1 MANPEETEQ
10 GALTTGELARRTGLT
25 LRAVRFYEEAGLLI
39 PARTPSGRRAYCDSD
54 VVRLQ
59 FIADLRELDLSLEE
73 IGELLM
79 LRDGCKDAP
88 ELAGKLRAIVA
99 EQLART
105 ERRLSA
111 LQRLREEFVAT
122 RDRLDACGSCAAT
135 LPAAPCTA
143 CDVMG
148 EAPRFM
154 RLVVAKLCA
163 AAAPRCPSKVEPD
176 DALETG
182 PIRAID

>member
-1 MANPEETEQ
+1 MVKPDGTEH
-10 GALTTGELARRTGLT
+10 GPLTTGELARRTGLT
-25 LRAVRFYEEAGLLI
+25 LRAVRFYEEAGLLL
-39 PARTPSGRRAYCDSD
+39 PARTSSGRRAYCDSD

-59 FIADLRELDLSLEE
+59 FIADLRELDLSLEA

-88 ELAGKLRAIVA
+88 ELAGKLRGIVD
-99 EQLART
+99 EQLERT

-111 LQRLREEFVAT
+111 LQRLRAEFIST
-122 RDRLDACGSCAAT
+122 RARLDACGSCEASM
-135 LPAAPCTA
+135 PAAPCTA

-154 RLVVAKLCA
+154 RLVVAKLCG
-163 AAAPRCPSKVEPD
+163 AAAPLGPIGGD
-176 DALETG
+176 DADDPRG
-182 PIRAID
+182 PIRSTD

>member
-1 MANPEETEQ
+1 MAKTDGTEH

-25 LRAVRFYEEAGLLI
+25 LRAVRFYEEAGLLL
-39 PARTPSGRRAYCDSD
+39 PARTASGRRAYCDSD

-88 ELAGKLRAIVA
+88 ELAGKLRGIVE

-111 LQRLREEFVAT
+111 LQRLRAEFVAT
-122 RDRLDACGSCAAT
+122 KQRLDACGSCEAS

-154 RLVVAKLCA
+154 RLVVAKLCGA
-163 AAAPRCPSKVEPD
+163 ASPACPGAEAELD
-176 DALETG
+176 DPHG
-182 PIRAID
+182 PVRSTD